1 MLKCFI
7 AMKKK
12 FGKAKFASLF
22 LSVLILAV
30 IVVPMAKAAIPSIST
45 DPSQGPAG
53 TMVMVYIRGYP
64 ALDSVNVTFGP
75 EKVASSTT
83 DKWAQLNV
91 LIRVP
96 QLSPGTYD
104 INATGSTGVATC
116 KFIVTQ
122 SSSPTHITT
131 PKSTP
136 TGATPSHNPVTGSN
150 GFSSTLIYG
159 GVAIFAVV
167 VVLLVFFMLRAR
179 GGGKAKRY
187 DLLQKEEPP
196 SYRPQ
201 PSPTPPS
208 TPAPFAS
215 TITSKP
221 YLTAAERYGRP
232 TTYQPATY
240 GQQPARSSATSRPTT
255 PSSTP
260 NYNQQPSSGEKICPH
275 CKRTIRGDYNVCPY
289 CYKRLK

>member
-1 MLKCFI
+1 
-7 AMKKK
+7 MKKSLGNVK
-12 FGKAKFASLF
+12 LASLF
-22 LSVLILAV
+22 LSVLVLAI
-30 IVVPMAKAAIPSIST
+30 IVAPMGKAASPSIST
-45 DPSQGPAG
+45 DPIQGPAG
-53 TMVMVYIRGYP
+53 STVMVYIRGYP
-64 ALDSVNVTFGP
+64 ALSSVDITFG
-75 EKVASSTT
+75 EKKLVSATT
-83 DKWAQLNV
+83 DKWALLNV
-91 LIRVP
+91 LINVP
-96 QLSPGTYD
+96 HLSPGTYD
-104 INATGSTGVATC
+104 ITATGSTGVATC

-136 TGATPSHNPVTGSN
+136 TGVTPTHNPATASN

-159 GVAIFAVV
+159 GVAIIAVV
-167 VVLLVFFMLRAR
+167 VVVLVFFMLRTR

-201 PSPTPPS
+201 PPPTPPS

-240 GQQPARSSATSRPTT
+240 GQQSARSSATSLPTT
-255 PSSTP
+255 PSYTP
-260 NYNQQPSSGEKICPH
+260 SYNQQPSSGEKICPH
-275 CKRTIRGDYNVCPY
+275 CKQTIRGDYNVCPH